1 MAAVITWLGSSAL
14 AQERPAEGLFADPE
28 LPRTAHDTPDI
39 SGIWQSFTTANWNI
53 LSHPVQAGPF
63 AEQAGA
69 WGAGRA
75 GFGIVEGNELPY
87 QEWAAAEQQRN
98 HEVRTVVTAAN
109 DPCLLY
115 TSPSP
120 RD

>member
-1 MAAVITWLGSSAL
+1 MHLWTFSIHSKTGCISRGVNTLKNIKLTNAIMAAVITWLGSSAL

-75 GFGIVEGNELPY
+75 GFGLSLI
-87 QEWAAAEQQRN
+87 
-98 HEVRTVVTAAN
+98 HI
-109 DPCLLY
+109 
-115 TSPSP
+115 
-120 RD
+120 